1 MQFKIMKRSLRKV
14 IYKQSLISSLIP
26 VLSVEIIL
34 LILYFGISSFLLKAS
49 LSSLTEEVRYHAE
62 EISTEEAALINVYLK
77 EISKLANILQEQHQ
91 LFFQNPNNFSLP
103 YEKPEFAVA
112 DNGVFYKKN
121 NNGGASLYYSSKT
134 KIDEYAKNKALGT
147 ESFDPL
153 LKSLVKNNPNIV
165 SAYFNSYDD
174 MNRLYPF
181 IENVA
186 AQYGE
191 HISMEEFNFYYEA
204 DAEHNPNRSPV
215 WTDAYLDPAGHGWMI
230 SCVVPIYKQDF
241 LEGVSGIDVT
251 IDKIVTN
258 LLNKKLAWNAK
269 IFLVNQSGM
278 ILAMP
283 EKIEELFD
291 LKELKNHVYGEK
303 LTSTITKP
311 EDYNLLKNKNTDLV
325 KKIMPL
331 FDKTENLI
339 ELNIKNHDY
348 FLSQGLIQ
356 ETGWKLFVLI
366 DKNEITQNINNL
378 DKQVK
383 NIGIFII
390 FGMLVFYC
398 LFFFY
403 LMWQSKRLAIY
414 ISKPISQLASNTS
427 QIQLGVYY
435 KALPSYKSDI
445 IEIDELNENF
455 SKMTVHLQTLFSD
468 LQQANNTLEQ
478 KVVERTAKLSEAL
491 ENLKKMQQNLIQS
504 EKMAALGQLIANIAH
519 EINTPL
525 GVINASISNIE
536 TAFKQ
541 TLQKLPSILKHLSD
555 AEQLRFVDF
564 IEEGIKGKNLS
575 TREERQ
581 AKKNLLAWTQ
591 QQQIA
596 HNENVVTSL
605 VNSGVIEETCLQNYM
620 ALLKHSQNVELFEMA
635 YQLIRQHKNSDNIKL
650 AIERASKIVFA
661 LKNYSRLEENSEK
674 AKINVIE
681 TIETA
686 LMLYHNQLK
695 QNIEVIKEFE
705 SLPEIDCYPDEL
717 NQVWTNLI
725 HNALQAMNY
734 KGILE
739 IQAIKQNNEILVKIS
754 DNGSGISP
762 ELFDKIFEPF
772 FTTKPR
778 GEGTGLGLDIV
789 QRIIKKH
796 DGNIMVES
804 GRGKTTFTVVLPIK
818 ETT

>member
-1 MQFKIMKRSLRKV
+1 MKHSLRKV

-26 VLSVEIIL
+26 VLTVEIIL

-49 LSSLTEEVRYHAE
+49 LSSLTEEVRYHAQ

-77 EISKLANILQEQHQ
+77 EISKLANIMQEQHQ
-91 LFFQNPNNFSLP
+91 LFFQNPTNFSLP
-103 YEKPEFAVA
+103 HEKPEFAVA
-112 DNGVFYKKN
+112 ENGVFYKKN
-121 NNGGASLYYSSKT
+121 NNGGASLYYSAKT
-134 KIDEYAKNKALGT
+134 KIDEYAQNKALGT

-165 SAYFNSYDD
+165 SAYFNSFDN

-181 IENVA
+181 IENVSE
-186 AQYGE
+186 QYGE
-191 HISMEEFNFYYEA
+191 HISMEDFNFYYQA
-204 DAEHNPNRSPV
+204 DAKHNPNRSPV
-215 WTDAYLDPAGHGWMI
+215 WTDAYLDPAGQGWMI

-251 IDKIVTN
+251 IEKIVNN

-269 IFLVNQSGM
+269 TFLVNQSGM

-283 EKIEELFD
+283 EKVEDLFD
-291 LKELKNHVYGEK
+291 LKELKHHVYGEK
-303 LTSTITKP
+303 LTTTITKP
-311 EDYNLLKNKNTDLV
+311 EDYNLLKNKNADLV

-331 FDKTENLI
+331 FEENKILI
-339 ELNIKNHDY
+339 ELNIKNNDY

-356 ETGWKLFVLI
+356 ETGWKLFVII
-366 DKNEITQNINNL
+366 DKKEITENIVRL
-378 DKQVK
+378 DEQVK
-383 NIGIFII
+383 QIGIFII
-390 FGMLVFYC
+390 IGMLVFYS

-403 LMWQSKRLAIY
+403 LMWQSKRLAVY
-414 ISKPISQLASNTS
+414 ISKPISQLANNTS
-427 QIQLGVYY
+427 QIQLGAHY
-435 KALPSYKSDI
+435 KALPSYKS
-445 IEIDELNENF
+445 EIVEINELNENF
-455 SKMTVHLQTLFSD
+455 SKMTIHLQTLFSD

-478 KVVERTAKLSEAL
+478 KVIERTAKLSEAL
-491 ENLKKMQQNLIQS
+491 DNLKKMQQNLIQS
-504 EKMAALGQLIANIAH
+504 EKMAALGQLIASIAH

-525 GVINASISNIE
+525 GVINASVNNIE

-541 TLQKLPSILKHLSD
+541 TLQKLPSIIKHLSD
-555 AEQLRFVDF
+555 NEQMLFVDF
-564 IEEGIKGKNLS
+564 IKEGIKSKNLS
-575 TREERQ
+575 SREERQ

-596 HNENVVTSL
+596 NNESVVTSL
-605 VNSGVIEETCLQNYM
+605 VNSGVIEETYLQNYM
-620 ALLKHSQNVELFEMA
+620 LLLKHPQNIELFEMV
-635 YQLIRQHKNSDNIKL
+635 YQLIRQYKNSDNIKL

-661 LKNYSRLEENSEK
+661 LKNYSRLEDNSEK
-674 AKINVIE
+674 ARINIIE
-681 TIETA
+681 TLETA

-695 QNIEVIKEFE
+695 QNVEVIKKFE
-705 SLPEIDCYPDEL
+705 SLPDIDCYPDEL
-717 NQVWTNLI
+717 NQVWANLI

-734 KGILE
+734 NGILE
-739 IQAIKQNNEILVKIS
+739 IQVMQQNDIVLVKIS
-754 DNGSGISP
+754 DNGSGVPP

-789 QRIIKKH
+789 QRIVKKH
-796 DGNIMVES
+796 NGNIMVES
-804 GRGKTTFTVVLPIK
+804 GQGKTTFTVILPIK